1 MHTLLLPS
9 TRTGIT
15 PQSPS
20 LTVAKPSP
28 SHLHQPPSTVTFLRS
43 ATSSTHQQ
51 LSFTSSSPLFSL
63 HSHHCHIINPNKL
76 TSSPLTE
83 SYASRNDSIY
93 SEHTQIVY
101 IAPRIVILSFSKV
114 VTGNISSPV
123 TFCATAIGIA
133 AAFLSTFWSYGY
145 IRLSVGLRKAVN
157 DPSKAPPLSNVIQ
170 SLKNGICLN
179 ILGMGAAIIG
189 MLATVG
195 MLVAKALTV
204 SGNPY
209 YRSGGSP
216 VLALD
221 IFLVQTFEPV
231 EDGSV
236 LYMGDEHFAPV
247 HGKGSVALEFSSG
260 KTITLFNV
268 LYVPKLRVLH
278 ETTAPYTPQQNG
290 VAERKNRA
298 LKEMVNSMLSYSGSS
313 EGLWGEA
320 MLTTCYLLNRVP
332 NKMNKTTPY

>member
-1 MHTLLLPS
+1 MQTILLPS
-9 TRTGIT
+9 TRTGST

-43 ATSSTHQQ
+43 ATHRP

-63 HSHHCHIINPNKL
+63 HSNHRQIINPNKL
-76 TSSPLTE
+76 ASPSVTV
-83 SYASRNDSIY
+83 SYASRNDSVY
-93 SEHTQIVY
+93 SEHAQVVKKLERTSRSFKRRGSLGFWLQLVCTIVS
-101 IAPRIVILSFSKV
+101 AVILSFSIV

-145 IRLSVGLRKAVN
+145 IRLSAGLRKAVN
-157 DPSKAPPLSNVIQ
+157 DPSKAPPFSNVIQ

-179 ILGMGAAIIG
+179 LLGMSAAIFG
-189 MLATVG
+189 MQATLG
-195 MLVAKALTV
+195 MLVAKALTT

-221 IFLVQTFEPV
+221 IFLVQATANTIL
-231 EDGSV
+231 S
-236 LYMGDEHFAPV
+236 HFL
-247 HGKGSVALEFSSG
+247 GLLFSLELLRDV
-260 KTITLFNV
+260 TL
-268 LYVPKLRVLH
+268 P
-278 ETTAPYTPQQNG
+278 
-290 VAERKNRA
+290 
-298 LKEMVNSMLSYSGSS
+298 LS
-313 EGLWGEA
+313 E
-320 MLTTCYLLNRVP
+320 V
-332 NKMNKTTPY
+332 